1 MTKLKRIACILA
13 AVVMVH
19 GCFPVNQA
27 EETPDFTI
35 SGEIIDP
42 DASIARLMANMH
54 VTATNRSN
62 GNVYAA
68 SVDTDDSKTC
78 RYLLEKI
85 PSAEY
90 TLVFSSPYYETAEY
104 SLELKGDKTLDVTLS
119 PVPQVSLNVQEIH
132 IAPRQQSTVFSVTNL
147 TGKEVSLHLKPQ
159 GGIIQL
165 IEKLSGFQKD
175 SESTAWRGTM
185 APGETRQVT
194 LLVRHDLEESV
205 RDGFFDIQVNGI
217 HDTNLPFVIET
228 THLDF
233 YANLVGRVTDEQGR
247 PLADIPVYCDCT
259 DSIVLTDAD
268 GRYSFDDLP
277 YQSLVNVTALPEYYN
292 WKRSES
298 KPYAIDE
305 IVIDLT
311 LEPCTNHLVLDR
323 TSVDFGTGSISNPGD
338 PVSCEINVTAEKDDP
353 VMFLVQTKVI
363 GGDVYPGLNYTA
375 NGSFQSSLRLRFQ
388 LDRSVGKV
396 GDFSF
401 TAILKT
407 DNAGVYMIPV
417 RFSNTE

>member
-1 MTKLKRIACILA
+1 MLKRIPYILA
-13 AVVMVH
+13 VVAMVS

-27 EETPDFTI
+27 EDTPTYTLT
-35 SGEIIDP
+35 GEIIDP
-42 DASIARLMANMH
+42 DASLARLAADMH

-68 SVDTDDSKTC
+68 SVGWDVSNTC
-78 RYLLEKI
+78 QYLLEDI

-90 TLVFSSPYYETAEY
+90 TLVFSSSFYEKAEF
-104 SLELKGDKTLDVTLS
+104 SVDLKSDKTLDVTLS
-119 PVPQVSLNVQEIH
+119 PIPQVGLDVQEIR
-132 IAPRQQSTVFSVTNL
+132 IGPREKSTVFSVTNL
-147 TGKEVSLHLKPQ
+147 TGKEVSLRLKPH
-159 GGIIQL
+159 GEIIQL

-194 LLVRHDLEESV
+194 LQVRHDLEESV
-205 RDGFFDIQVNGI
+205 QEGFFDIQVNGI
-217 HDTNLPFVIET
+217 HDTSLPFVIET

-233 YANLVGRVTDEQGR
+233 YANLVGRVTDGQGR

-277 YQSLVNVTALPEYYN
+277 YQSLVSVTALPEFYN

-305 IVIDLT
+305 IEIDLV

-323 TSVDFGTGSISNPGD
+323 TSVDFGTGSISQSGSPTT
-338 PVSCEINVTAEKDDP
+338 SEINVTAEKDDP
-353 VMFLVQTKVI
+353 VMFQVQTKVV
-363 GGDVYPGLNYTA
+363 GGDIYPGLHYTA

-407 DNAGVYMIPV
+407 DCAGVYLIPV

>member
-1 MTKLKRIACILA
+1 MTMLRRIACILA
-13 AVVMVH
+13 AVVMVP

-27 EETPDFTI
+27 EDTPTYTLT
-35 SGEIIDP
+35 GEIIDP
-42 DASIARLMANMH
+42 DASVARLMADMH

-90 TLVFSSPYYETAEY
+90 SLVFSSPFYETAEY
-104 SLELKGDKTLDVTLS
+104 SLDLKSDKTLDVNLS
-119 PVPQVSLNVQEIH
+119 PIPRVSLDVQEIH
-132 IAPRQQSTVFSVTNL
+132 IAPREKSTVFSVTNL
-147 TGKEVSLHLKPQ
+147 TGKEVSLYLRPN
-159 GGIIQL
+159 GEIIQL
-165 IEKLSGFQKD
+165 IERLSGFQKV
-175 SESTAWRGTM
+175 SEYTAWRGTM
-185 APGETRQVT
+185 APGETRKVT
-194 LLVRHDLEESV
+194 LQVRHDLEESV
-205 RDGFFDIQVNGI
+205 REGFFDIQVNGI
-217 HDTNLPFVIET
+217 HDTSLPFAIET

-233 YANLVGRVTDEQGR
+233 YGNLVGRVTDGQGH
-247 PLADIPVYCDCT
+247 PLADIPIYCDCT
-259 DSIVLTDAD
+259 DTIVLTDAE

-277 YQSLVNVTALPEYYN
+277 YLSLVSVTALPEFYN

-298 KPYAIDE
+298 KPYVIDE
-305 IVIDLT
+305 IEIDLA

-323 TSVDFGTGSISNPGD
+323 TSVDFGSGSISNPGS
-338 PVSCEINVTAEKDDP
+338 PVSFNINVTAEKDDP
-353 VMFLVQTKVI
+353 VMFQVMTKVV
-363 GGDVYPGLNYTA
+363 GGEVYPGLNYTA

-407 DNAGVYMIPV
+407 DCAGVYFIPV

>member
-1 MTKLKRIACILA
+1 MLKRIASILA
-13 AVVMVH
+13 VVAMVS

-27 EETPDFTI
+27 EDTPTYTLT
-35 SGEIIDP
+35 GEIIDP
-42 DASIARLMANMH
+42 DASLARLAADMH

-68 SVDTDDSKTC
+68 SVDWDDLNTC
-78 RYLLEKI
+78 RYLLKDI

-90 TLVFSSPYYETAEY
+90 TLLFSSPLYEKAEY
-104 SLELKGDKTLDVTLS
+104 SVDLKSDKTLDVTLS
-119 PVPQVSLNVQEIH
+119 PIPQVGLDVQEIR
-132 IAPRQQSTVFSVTNL
+132 IGPREKSTVFAVTNL
-147 TGKEVSLHLKPQ
+147 TGKEVSLRLKPH
-159 GGIIQL
+159 GDIIQL
-165 IEKLSGFQKD
+165 IEKLTGFQKE
-175 SESTAWRGTM
+175 SESIGWRGTM

-194 LLVRHDLEESV
+194 LLVRHDLQESV
-205 RDGFFDIQVNGI
+205 LDGFFDIQVNGI

-233 YANLVGRVTDEQGR
+233 YGNLVGRVTDGQGH
-247 PLADIPVYCDCT
+247 PLADIPIYCDCT

-277 YQSLVNVTALPEYYN
+277 YQSLVSVTALPEFYN

-305 IVIDLT
+305 IEIDLT

-323 TSVDFGTGSISNPGD
+323 TSVDFGTGSISEPGSPTTID
-338 PVSCEINVTAEKDDP
+338 INVTAEKDDP
-353 VMFLVQTKVI
+353 VMFQVITKVV
-363 GGDVYPGLNYTA
+363 GGDIHPGLNYVA
-375 NGSFQSSLRLRFQ
+375 SGSFQSSLRLWFQ

-396 GDFSF
+396 GEVAF
-401 TAILKT
+401 TAILRT
-407 DNAGVYMIPV
+407 DCAGVYFIPV
-417 RFSNTE
+417 RYSNTE

>member
-1 MTKLKRIACILA
+1 MTMLRRIACILA
-13 AVVMVH
+13 AVVMVP

-27 EETPDFTI
+27 EDTPAYTLT
-35 SGEIIDP
+35 GEIIDP
-42 DASIARLMANMH
+42 DASVARLMADMH

-90 TLVFSSPYYETAEY
+90 SLVFSSPFYETAEY
-104 SLELKGDKTLDVTLS
+104 SLDLKSDKTLDVNLS
-119 PVPQVSLNVQEIH
+119 PIPRVSLDVQEIH
-132 IAPRQQSTVFSVTNL
+132 IAPREKSTVFSVTNL
-147 TGKEVSLHLKPQ
+147 TGKEVSLYLRPN
-159 GGIIQL
+159 GEIIQL
-165 IEKLSGFQKD
+165 IERLSGFQKV
-175 SESTAWRGTM
+175 SEYTAWRGTM
-185 APGETRQVT
+185 APGETRKVT
-194 LLVRHDLEESV
+194 LQVRHDLEESV
-205 RDGFFDIQVNGI
+205 REGFFDIQVNGI
-217 HDTNLPFVIET
+217 HDTSLPFAIET

-233 YANLVGRVTDEQGR
+233 YGNLVGRVTDGQGH
-247 PLADIPVYCDCT
+247 PLADIPIYCDCT
-259 DSIVLTDAD
+259 DTIVLTDAE

-277 YQSLVNVTALPEYYN
+277 YLSLVSVTALPEFYN

-298 KPYAIDE
+298 KPYVIDE
-305 IVIDLT
+305 IEIDLA

-323 TSVDFGTGSISNPGD
+323 TSVDFGSGSISNPGS
-338 PVSCEINVTAEKDDP
+338 PVSFNINVTAEKDDP
-353 VMFLVQTKVI
+353 VMFQVMTKVV
-363 GGDVYPGLNYTA
+363 GGEVYPGLNYTA
-375 NGSFQSSLRLRFQ
+375 SGSFQSSLRLRFQ

-407 DNAGVYMIPV
+407 DCAGVYFIPV

>member
-1 MTKLKRIACILA
+1 MLKRIASILA
-13 AVVMVH
+13 VVAMVS

-27 EETPDFTI
+27 DNTPTFTL

-42 DASIARLMANMH
+42 DASLARLAADMH
-54 VTATNRSN
+54 VTATNRSD

-68 SVDTDDSKTC
+68 SVDWDDLNTC
-78 RYLLEKI
+78 RYLLKDI

-90 TLVFSSPYYETAEY
+90 TLLFSSPLYEKAEY
-104 SLELKGDKTLDVTLS
+104 SVDLKSDKTLDVTLS
-119 PVPQVSLNVQEIH
+119 PIPQVGLDVQEIR
-132 IAPRQQSTVFSVTNL
+132 IGPREKSTVFAVTNL
-147 TGKEVSLHLKPQ
+147 TGKEVSLRLKPH
-159 GGIIQL
+159 GDIIQL
-165 IEKLSGFQKD
+165 IEKLTGFQKE
-175 SESTAWRGTM
+175 SESIGWRGTM

-194 LLVRHDLEESV
+194 LLVRHDLQESV
-205 RDGFFDIQVNGI
+205 LDGFFDIQVNGI

-233 YANLVGRVTDEQGR
+233 YGNLVGRVTDGQGH
-247 PLADIPVYCDCT
+247 PLADIPIYCDCT

-277 YQSLVNVTALPEYYN
+277 YQSLVSVTALPEFYN

-305 IVIDLT
+305 IEIDLT

>member
-1 MTKLKRIACILA
+1 MTMLRRIACILA
-13 AVVMVH
+13 AVVMVP

-27 EETPDFTI
+27 EDTPTYTLT
-35 SGEIIDP
+35 GEIIDP
-42 DASIARLMANMH
+42 DASVARLMADMH

-90 TLVFSSPYYETAEY
+90 SLVFSSPFYETAEY
-104 SLELKGDKTLDVTLS
+104 SLDLKSDKTLDVNLS
-119 PVPQVSLNVQEIH
+119 PIPRVSLDVQEIH
-132 IAPRQQSTVFSVTNL
+132 IAPREKSTVFSVTNL
-147 TGKEVSLHLKPQ
+147 TGKEVSLYLRPH
-159 GGIIQL
+159 GEFIQL
-165 IEKLSGFQKD
+165 IEKLSGLQKV
-175 SESTAWRGTM
+175 SEYTAWRGTM
-185 APGETRQVT
+185 APGETRKVT
-194 LLVRHDLEESV
+194 LQVRHDLEESV
-205 RDGFFDIQVNGI
+205 REGFFDIQVNGI
-217 HDTNLPFVIET
+217 HDTSLPFAIET

-233 YANLVGRVTDEQGR
+233 YGNLVGRVTDGQGH
-247 PLADIPVYCDCT
+247 PLADIPIYCDCT
-259 DSIVLTDAD
+259 DTIVLTDAE

-277 YQSLVNVTALPEYYN
+277 YLSLVSVTALPEFYN

-298 KPYAIDE
+298 KPYVIDE
-305 IVIDLT
+305 IEIDLA